1 MLTVRQ
7 IWSHRLEGKKSCV
20 LFTGKFIGVEWTQKL
35 DFNSEMWSQN
45 YLFGGRWFW
54 LSNWAPNVKREK
66 CLSLFLFLNL
76 SFLLYLLKPIT
87 SFPLYLWVLYFICF
101 ILLYLILLIS
111 LFYYIYRILLYLSH
125 STVSFFFLLF
135 LSFHYFQLFLL
146 FSFNVFSLLLFIPN
160 VSFLSFLISFL
171 HTRPHL
177 PNLLFSHVS
186 S

>member
-20 LFTGKFIGVEWTQKL
+20 LFTGKFIGVVSWMLKERK
-35 DFNSEMWSQN
+35 N
-45 YLFGGRWFW
+45 YLFGGGWFW
-54 LSNWAPNVKREK
+54 LLNWAPNVKREK

-135 LSFHYFQLFLL
+135 LSLAT
-146 FSFNVFSLLLFIPN
+146 
-160 VSFLSFLISFL
+160 LSI
-171 HTRPHL
+171 
-177 PNLLFSHVS
+177 
-186 S
+186 

>member
-125 STVSFFFLLF
+125 STISIAFYRIF
-135 LSFHYFQLFLL
+135 L
-146 FSFNVFSLLLFIPN
+146 FST
-160 VSFLSFLISFL
+160 LS
-171 HTRPHL
+171 
-177 PNLLFSHVS
+177 LFSYS
-186 S
+186 LNLIYNSP